1 MKYVVNRLCGGS
13 FFGRYKTKMQVTIMA
28 NQYIGQ
34 RGYTGAVLKLP
45 AGKAEIADALA
56 CAHTPSEKEIALK
69 WFEDWPQF
77 LDNVLDACGEKK
89 LEEVNLLAYKLSQM
103 NEAQLNT
110 YEGAIKLRQEDGNRI
125 DMKELINICYNL
137 DLFVFQPDILND
149 NMLGELCLMGE
160 LLGVI
165 QEASDEVL
173 EMLDEEKVG
182 QALRKSDKGVFTT
195 KGYLF
200 FGSDKWTETYDGM
213 HLPEY
218 PDIHEGVISL
228 RLNSL
233 DCNPEKHT
241 GVWLDLPA
249 GEMEIDQ
256 ALKRLEVSSL
266 NSCIITEVKS
276 IVPLF
281 NYQIPSDTDINEL
294 NILAER
300 IQTFPDGET
309 LIKYKAVLEFEQS
322 NDLELNL
329 NIANNLNCYELDPS
343 IISLECYAEQVFQ
356 KAGIDTDDPSFAY
369 FDFRGYG
376 ERYMLKKGAAMTP
389 YGVASRN
396 EQTFVWESAR
406 SVSDMV
412 MQ

>member
-1 MKYVVNRLCGGS
+1 MTFVSR
-13 FFGRYKTKMQVTIMA
+13 FFWRYKTKMQVTIMA

-77 LDNVLDACGEKK
+77 LDNVLEACGEKK

-137 DLFVFQPDILND
+137 DSFVFQPDILND

-160 LLGVI
+160 LLDVI

-266 NSCIITEVKS
+266 NSCIITEVKNEVS
-276 IVPLF
+276 TTWALPPEPCGHLSMHTALRTVIVLRLHRIVNFCMTGWANGQSLAMPFAHKDFPL
-281 NYQIPSDTDINEL
+281 
-294 NILAER
+294 
-300 IQTFPDGET
+300 
-309 LIKYKAVLEFEQS
+309 VLP
-322 NDLELNL
+322 
-329 NIANNLNCYELDPS
+329 CK
-343 IISLECYAEQVFQ
+343 VFQ
-356 KAGIDTDDPSFAY
+356 TLYLVHD
-369 FDFRGYG
+369 
-376 ERYMLKKGAAMTP
+376 
-389 YGVASRN
+389 
-396 EQTFVWESAR
+396 
-406 SVSDMV
+406 
-412 MQ
+412 

>member
-1 MKYVVNRLCGGS
+1 M
-13 FFGRYKTKMQVTIMA
+13 
-28 NQYIGQ
+28 
-34 RGYTGAVLKLP
+34 
-45 AGKAEIADALA
+45 D
-56 CAHTPSEKEIALK
+56 
-69 WFEDWPQF
+69 
-77 LDNVLDACGEKK
+77 
-89 LEEVNLLAYKLSQM
+89 
-103 NEAQLNT
+103 
-110 YEGAIKLRQEDGNRI
+110 
-125 DMKELINICYNL
+125 
-137 DLFVFQPDILND
+137 
-149 NMLGELCLMGE
+149 
-160 LLGVI
+160 VI

-281 NYQIPSDTDINEL
+281 NYQIASDTDINEL

-396 EQTFVWESAR
+396 EQTFVWGISQ
-406 SVSDMV
+406 VSIRHGDAMSLSLRIAILV
-412 MQ
+412 

>member
-1 MKYVVNRLCGGS
+1 
-13 FFGRYKTKMQVTIMA
+13 MQVTIMA

-34 RGYTGAVLKLP
+34 RGYTGAALQLP

-56 CAHTPSEKEIALK
+56 CAHALSEKEIVLK

-77 LDNVLDACGEKK
+77 LDNVLEACEEKT

-103 NEAQLNT
+103 DETQLDT

-125 DMKELINICYNL
+125 DMKELVNICYNL
-137 DLFVFQPDILND
+137 DSFVFQPDILND

-160 LLGVI
+160 LLDVI

-173 EMLDEEKVG
+173 DMLDEEKVG
-182 QALRKSDKGVFTT
+182 RALRKSDKGVFTT

-200 FGSDKWTETYDGM
+200 FGSDTWTETYDGI
-213 HLPEY
+213 HLPEH

-228 RLNSL
+228 RLSSL
-233 DCNPEKHT
+233 DCNPEKYN

-249 GEMEIDQ
+249 EETEIEQ
-256 ALKRLEVSSL
+256 ALERLELSSL
-266 NSCIITEVKS
+266 ESCIITEVRS

-281 NYQIPSDTDINEL
+281 NYQIASDTDINEL

-300 IQTFPDGET
+300 IQTFPDRET

-322 NDLELNL
+322 NDLKLNL

-356 KAGIDTDDPSFAY
+356 KAGIDTDDPSFTY
-369 FDFRGYG
+369 FDFKGYG
-376 ERYMLKKGAAMTP
+376 ERYIQKNGAAMTP
-389 YGVASRN
+389 YGVVFRN
-396 EQTFVWESAR
+396 GQTFVWESTR
-406 SVSDMV
+406 SESDMV

>member
-1 MKYVVNRLCGGS
+1 M
-13 FFGRYKTKMQVTIMA
+13 
-28 NQYIGQ
+28 
-34 RGYTGAVLKLP
+34 
-45 AGKAEIADALA
+45 E
-56 CAHTPSEKEIALK
+56 
-69 WFEDWPQF
+69 
-77 LDNVLDACGEKK
+77 ACGEKK

-137 DLFVFQPDILND
+137 DSFVFQPDILND

-160 LLGVI
+160 LLDVI

-218 PDIHEGVISL
+218 PDIHEGGISL

-281 NYQIPSDTDINEL
+281 NYQIASDTDINEL

-356 KAGIDTDDPSFAY
+356 KG
-369 FDFRGYG
+369 
-376 ERYMLKKGAAMTP
+376 
-389 YGVASRN
+389 
-396 EQTFVWESAR
+396 
-406 SVSDMV
+406 
-412 MQ
+412 

>member
-1 MKYVVNRLCGGS
+1 
-13 FFGRYKTKMQVTIMA
+13 MA

-34 RGYTGAVLKLP
+34 RGYTGAALQLP
-45 AGKAEIADALA
+45 AGKAVIADALA
-56 CAHTPSEKEIALK
+56 CAHALSEKEIVLK

-77 LDNVLDACGEKK
+77 LDNVLEECEEKT

-103 NEAQLNT
+103 DETQLDT

-125 DMKELINICYNL
+125 DMKELVNICYNL
-137 DLFVFQPDILND
+137 DSFVFQPDILND

-281 NYQIPSDTDINEL
+281 NYQIASDTDINEL

>member
-1 MKYVVNRLCGGS
+1 
-13 FFGRYKTKMQVTIMA
+13 MQVTIMA

-34 RGYTGAVLKLP
+34 RGYTGAALQLP
-45 AGKAEIADALA
+45 AGKAVIADALA
-56 CAHTPSEKEIALK
+56 CAHALSEKEIVLK

-77 LDNVLDACGEKK
+77 LDNVLEECEEKT

-103 NEAQLNT
+103 DETQLDT

-125 DMKELINICYNL
+125 DMKELVNICYNL
-137 DLFVFQPDILND
+137 DSFVFQPDILND

-160 LLGVI
+160 LLDVI

-173 EMLDEEKVG
+173 DMLDEEKVG
-182 QALRKSDKGVFTT
+182 RALRKSDKGVFTT

-281 NYQIPSDTDINEL
+281 NYQIASDTDINEL

-356 KAGIDTDDPSFAY
+356 KAGIDTDDPSFTY
-369 FDFRGYG
+369 FDFKGYG
-376 ERYMLKKGAAMTP
+376 ERYIQKNGAAMTP
-389 YGVASRN
+389 YGVVFRN
-396 EQTFVWESAR
+396 GQTFVWESTR
-406 SVSDMV
+406 SESDMV

>member
-1 MKYVVNRLCGGS
+1 
-13 FFGRYKTKMQVTIMA
+13 MQVTIMA
-28 NQYIGQ
+28 DQYIGQ
-34 RGYTGAVLKLP
+34 RGYTGAALQLP
-45 AGKAEIADALA
+45 AGKAVIADALA
-56 CAHTPSEKEIALK
+56 CAHALSEKEIVLK

-77 LDNVLDACGEKK
+77 LDNVLEACEEKT

-103 NEAQLNT
+103 DETQLDT

-125 DMKELINICYNL
+125 DMKELVNICYNL
-137 DLFVFQPDILND
+137 DSFVFQPDILND

-160 LLGVI
+160 LLDVI

-173 EMLDEEKVG
+173 DMLDEEKVG
-182 QALRKSDKGVFTT
+182 RALRKSDKGVFTT

-200 FGSDKWTETYDGM
+200 FGSDTWTETYDGI
-213 HLPEY
+213 HLPEH

-228 RLNSL
+228 RLSSL
-233 DCNPEKHT
+233 DCNPEKYN

-249 GEMEIDQ
+249 EETEIEQ
-256 ALKRLEVSSL
+256 ALERLEVFSL
-266 NSCIITEVKS
+266 ESCIITEIRS

-281 NYQIPSDTDINEL
+281 NYQIASDTDINEL

-300 IQTFPDGET
+300 IQTFPDRET

-322 NDLELNL
+322 NDLKLNL

-356 KAGIDTDDPSFAY
+356 KAGIDTDDPSFTY
-369 FDFRGYG
+369 FDFKGYG
-376 ERYMLKKGAAMTP
+376 ERYIQKNGAAMTP
-389 YGVASRN
+389 YGVVFRN
-396 EQTFVWESAR
+396 GQTFVWESTR
-406 SVSDMV
+406 SESDMV